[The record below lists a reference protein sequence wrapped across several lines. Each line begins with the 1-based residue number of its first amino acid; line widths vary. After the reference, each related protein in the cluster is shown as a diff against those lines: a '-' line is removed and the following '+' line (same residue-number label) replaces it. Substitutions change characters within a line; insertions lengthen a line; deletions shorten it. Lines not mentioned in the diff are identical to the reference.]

1 MCVPGQATE
10 RVDQVMMRVPG
21 ACWRSES
28 GFCFLSVCSTVSTGL
43 IPTFAPVCTQN
54 ILGQDTRYRL
64 LFDAYA
70 NVS

>member
-10 RVDQVMMRVPG
+10 GVDQVMMRVPG
-21 ACWRSES
+21 ACWRSGS
-28 GFCFLSVCSTVSTGL
+28 GFSFLSVCSTGL
-43 IPTFAPVCTQN
+43 IPTSAPVCTQN